1 MEKGKG
7 VIIMKVDII
16 ILGDTKDG
24 KIKKKVN
31 KMLAKNNL
39 SKHYKIKG
47 DKK

>member
-1 MEKGKG
+1 MN
-7 VIIMKVDII
+7 DII

-31 KMLAKNNL
+31 KMLAENNL
-39 SKHYKIKG
+39 TKHYKIKG